1 MRDEKEGRKK
11 QARSNKQQGKATQHT
26 QCTCRLRRRGIKC
39 VTVQCTSQNYFIL
52 LLLVCVCVCLCL
64 CLCLCVCLCI
74 MCVCKVVDKRLMD
87 GADEY
92 LQLMDLCSVI
102 MEQLC
107 HTRS

>member
-1 MRDEKEGRKK
+1 MC
-11 QARSNKQQGKATQHT
+11 S
-26 QCTCRLRRRGIKC
+26 
-39 VTVQCTSQNYFIL
+39 TSQNYFIL
-52 LLLVCVCVCLCL
+52 LLLLLLVCVCVCVYYVCM
-64 CLCLCVCLCI
+64 CVCVCVCVCVCACI